1 MHTLTYTHAH
11 THIHAHTHAHTHTH
25 THTTHTHTL
34 GTGPVLPPPHPQ
46 QALYKLK
53 NYYKMIIVR
62 NPLERLL
69 SAYRNKIEPPLN
81 FENRNAFPDE
91 VKLFI
96 LRHFR
101 HGSVWQWRQRN
112 QSTPLSPTF
121 GEFLRF
127 MSTYPLSEYNEHFM
141 PVLDLCSPCAVYYDF
156 YANFKSLDY
165 DVFAVLD
172 YLNISCIL
180 SQSHQPHSHPYKH
193 SKLPWQQKKSIFS
206 QELQFYYSLYTRKRR
221 ACTEHYSRAL
231 AMTSYSSSALVHHTT
246 VLHLMAASSLP
257 QAQAFCK

>member
-1 MHTLTYTHAH
+1 M
-11 THIHAHTHAHTHTH
+11 
-25 THTTHTHTL
+25 
-34 GTGPVLPPPHPQ
+34 
-46 QALYKLK
+46 
-53 NYYKMIIVR
+53 
-62 NPLERLL
+62 
-69 SAYRNKIEPPLN
+69 
-81 FENRNAFPDE
+81 
-91 VKLFI
+91 KLFI

-172 YLNISCIL
+172 YNVPKHLFCIL
-180 SQSHQPHSHPYKH
+180 SQRHQPHSHPYLKTYFG
-193 SKLPWQQKKSIFS
+193 KLPWQQKKSIFGIFS
-206 QELQFYYSLYTRKRR
+206 QELQFYYSLYPEEEGMHRT
-221 ACTEHYSRAL
+221 L
-231 AMTSYSSSALVHHTT
+231 
-246 VLHLMAASSLP
+246 
-257 QAQAFCK
+257 

>member
-1 MHTLTYTHAH
+1 MHT
-11 THIHAHTHAHTHTH
+11 HTHAHN
-25 THTTHTHTL
+25 THTHTL
-34 GTGPVLPPPHPQ
+34 GTGPFLPPPHPQ

-62 NPLERLL
+62 NPLEKLL

-172 YLNISCIL
+172 YLNISSAFYPKAI
-180 SQSHQPHSHPYKH
+180 SHIHTPTSTASYHGNKRSP
-193 SKLPWQQKKSIFS
+193 
-206 QELQFYYSLYTRKRR
+206 YSLT
-221 ACTEHYSRAL
+221 AL
-231 AMTSYSSSALVHHTT
+231 CFTPFLCN
-246 VLHLMAASSLP
+246 
-257 QAQAFCK
+257 F